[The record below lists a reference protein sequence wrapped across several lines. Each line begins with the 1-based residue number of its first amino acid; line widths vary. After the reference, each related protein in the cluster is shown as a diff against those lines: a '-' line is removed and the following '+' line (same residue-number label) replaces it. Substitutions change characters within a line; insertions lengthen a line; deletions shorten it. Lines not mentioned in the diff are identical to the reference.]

1 MEIDNLDIKMSFY
14 EGLNERQR
22 RHFLAIEAK
31 ALGHGGINLVSNTFK
46 ADRGTVRR
54 GLQEL
59 ESAEKLPEGRI
70 RKSGGGRKK
79 N

>member
-1 MEIDNLDIKMSFY
+1 M
-14 EGLNERQR
+14 
-22 RHFLAIEAK
+22 AV
-31 ALGHGGINLVSNTFK
+31 INLVSNTFK

>member
-31 ALGHGGINLVSNTFK
+31 ALGHGGNQPSQQYF
-46 ADRGTVRR
+46 
-54 GLQEL
+54 
-59 ESAEKLPEGRI
+59 
-70 RKSGGGRKK
+70 
-79 N
+79 